1 MSSSP
6 KKRNKSKYGITEVFV
21 KHDYYASLRIRL
33 FDSEG
38 RIFIDDGDS
47 ALSTDEVIKIPDKKH
62 EASKILPYD
71 NDLYY
76 AYCKDG
82 DFGSFPRYKYI
93 FHEGTS
99 RSSKSWSIEEWSL
112 RECEQKSNL
121 HINIWRDTR
130 EALTGTI
137 WHDFR
142 KLIPLSGRD
151 IKLSKNTAP
160 IHFPNGSIISPKG
173 ADQTNAHGS
182 SQDIAWLNEPYNITE
197 DEFDQ
202 IDQRSNQVI
211 VDVNPLG
218 IRWAEKVK
226 KHPRCIVVYSTFKNN
241 PFCPPEQKRKILG
254 YEPWESGSYEVVKG
268 VIIYQG
274 KPVTETHQPPVNQS
288 NLANGTI
295 NTFKWITYGLGL
307 KAENPRKI
315 HHNFKRISLLDYN
328 KLPGREYQGLDYG
341 SARPSAFVKMKYD
354 GDRSFYIKPCLYK
367 PMNHMNRPLGEE
379 LSGAGA
385 IQGDDTIMWADSMD
399 KEAGSD
405 LSMTNDLRTN
415 YNFNA
420 YPTSKPTYKARFESM
435 SNVVFYYVCDMP
447 ENEYC
452 DGGGSVSDKFEFELD
467 NYQWEY
473 INDKSTEKPIKKND
487 HLMNATEYVF
497 WGIKEYLGLAF

>member
-1 MSSSP
+1 MNLNL
-6 KKRNKSKYGITEVFV
+6 KKKSKSKYGVTEVFV

-38 RIFIDDGDS
+38 RVFIDDGDDTL
-47 ALSTDEVIKIPDKKH
+47 ATDEFIKIPSKKY
-62 EASKILPYD
+62 AANKILPYKSE
-71 NDLYY
+71 LSY
-76 AYCKDG
+76 AYCKDE

-112 RECEQKSNL
+112 RECEQKPNL

-137 WHDFR
+137 WLDFR
-142 KLIPLSGRD
+142 KLIPLSGRR

-226 KHPRCIVVYSTFKNN
+226 KNPRCIIIHSTFKQN

-254 YEPWESGSYEVVKG
+254 YEPWEPGSYEVDYMNGLILYK
-268 VIIYQG
+268 G
-274 KPVTETHQPPVNQS
+274 KPVTERNQPPVHKA
-288 NLANGTI
+288 NLAKESI
-295 NTFKWITYGLGL
+295 NVFKWITYGLGL

-315 HHNFKRISLLDYN
+315 HHNFKGITLAEYN
-328 KLPGREYQGLDYG
+328 AIPGREYQGLDYG
-341 SARPSAFVKMKYD
+341 SARPSALVKMKFD
-354 GDRSFYIKPCLYK
+354 GDKTFYILPCLYK
-367 PMNHMNRPLGEE
+367 PINQMERPLGEE
-379 LSGAGA
+379 LIASGA
-385 IQGDDTIMWADSMD
+385 ITGDDTYLWADSAD
-399 KEAGSD
+399 KEQGSNI
-405 LSMTNDLRTN
+405 SMTNDLRTL
-415 YNFNA
+415 YEINA
-420 YPTSKPTYKARFESM
+420 VPTSKPTYKARFESM
-435 SNVVFYYVCDMP
+435 SNARFCFVTDLP
-447 ENEYC
+447 ANAS
-452 DGGGSVSDKFEFELD
+452 GISLSSQFEFELD

-487 HLMNATEYVF
+487 HFMNATEYVF
-497 WGIKEYLGLAF
+497 WGIKEYLDLAF